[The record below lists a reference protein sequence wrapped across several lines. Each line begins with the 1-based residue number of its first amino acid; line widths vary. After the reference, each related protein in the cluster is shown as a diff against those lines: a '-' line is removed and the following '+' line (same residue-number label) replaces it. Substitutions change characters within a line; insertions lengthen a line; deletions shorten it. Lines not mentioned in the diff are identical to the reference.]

1 MDLLEKALLEL
12 ALVLLEEKRLI
23 TRKRS
28 GKRATSMGVGGWG
41 GGGVKLQILIIP
53 PWCILFASPP
63 LPLQL
68 GTKKYVT
75 EISF

>member
-28 GKRATSMGVGGWG
+28 GKRATRSEV
-41 GGGVKLQILIIP
+41 P
-53 PWCILFASPP
+53 PDVFY
-63 LPLQL
+63 
-68 GTKKYVT
+68 KKRCR
-75 EISF
+75 